1 MYIML
6 NKLMI
11 TALDKHTSKSLS
23 SPVMFRREKSARHH
37 AKPTA
42 AAPSPQPDRRLSI
55 FMRPR
60 TLSAPITWLLSSLL
74 ISGCALAPGSNSEPE
89 PALSPESFESRMGQ
103 LEQQIVQRCERA
115 DANHVA
121 LERRQTEVLAELRDA
136 GVTLRHLRGDIERL
150 EQRGDEPVVVPAE
163 CNNELSET
171 LSAKEM
177 VGRSEWIGLP
187 EMGTYLRA
195 RVDSGANTSSLSA
208 TDITRFERDGEDWV
222 RFKLGL
228 NEDDVVVDSVRGE
241 WIERPVERRV
251 RVMQAAGSTSRPVVS
266 LLMTL
271 GPIRETVEFTLNDRT
286 HLNYPVLLGR
296 RFLMDIALIDVA
308 EDYIHPRPEFPGG
321 RPASEAPEDEIN
333 DRDEEE
339 G

>member
-1 MYIML
+1 M
-6 NKLMI
+6 
-11 TALDKHTSKSLS
+11 
-23 SPVMFRREKSARHH
+23 
-37 AKPTA
+37 
-42 AAPSPQPDRRLSI
+42 Q
-55 FMRPR
+55 PR
-60 TLSAPITWLLSSLL
+60 TLSAPIPWLLSALL
-74 ISGCALAPGSNSEPE
+74 ISGCALTPESAPE
-89 PALSPESFESRMGQ
+89 PTLSPDAFEARIGQ
-103 LEQQIVQRCERA
+103 LEERIVQRCDRS
-115 DANHVA
+115 DALAAHD
-121 LERRQTEVLAELRDA
+121 RQQAELLAELRDA
-136 GVTLRHLRGDIERL
+136 GVTLRQLRGDIERL
-150 EQRGDEPVVVPAE
+150 KQRGEEPTVVQAQ
-163 CNNELSET
+163 CNDELSET

-187 EMGTYLRA
+187 DVGTYLRA
-195 RVDSGANTSSLSA
+195 RIDSGANTSSLSA
-208 TDITRFERDGEDWV
+208 TEITRFERDGEDWV

-228 NEDDVVVDSVRGE
+228 NEDDVVVEDVRDD

-251 RVMQAAGSTSRPVVS
+251 RIMQAAGSESRPVVS

-308 EDYIHPRPEFPGG
+308 EDYLHPRPEFPGG
-321 RPASEAPEDEIN
+321 RPASEAAEDEIN

>member
-1 MYIML
+1 M
-6 NKLMI
+6 
-11 TALDKHTSKSLS
+11 
-23 SPVMFRREKSARHH
+23 
-37 AKPTA
+37 
-42 AAPSPQPDRRLSI
+42 
-55 FMRPR
+55 
-60 TLSAPITWLLSSLL
+60 
-74 ISGCALAPGSNSEPE
+74 ISGCALTPEPE
-89 PALSPESFESRMGQ
+89 PEPTLSPTAFEARIGQ
-103 LEQQIVQRCERA
+103 LEEQIAQSCDRSDGQAASDQRQAE
-115 DANHVA
+115 
-121 LERRQTEVLAELRDA
+121 LLAELRDA

-150 EQRGDEPVVVPAE
+150 EQRGDEPQVIPAE

-171 LSAKEM
+171 LSSKSM

-187 EMGTYLRA
+187 DVGTYLRA

-228 NEDDVVVDSVRGE
+228 NEDDVVVDSVRDE

-308 EDYIHPRPEFPGG
+308 ENYIHPRPEFPGG
-321 RPASEAPEDEIN
+321 RPASEAAEDEIN

>member
-1 MYIML
+1 
-6 NKLMI
+6 
-11 TALDKHTSKSLS
+11 
-23 SPVMFRREKSARHH
+23 
-37 AKPTA
+37 
-42 AAPSPQPDRRLSI
+42 
-55 FMRPR
+55 MRPR
-60 TLSAPITWLLSSLL
+60 TLSAPIPWLLCSLL
-74 ISGCALAPGSNSEPE
+74 ISGCALNPDSEPE
-89 PALSPESFESRMGQ
+89 PTLSPAAFEARIGQ
-103 LEQQIVQRCERA
+103 LEEQIAQRCERHDTSAA
-115 DANHVA
+115 DQ
-121 LERRQTEVLAELRDA
+121 RQTELLAELRDA

-150 EQRGDEPVVVPAE
+150 EQRGEEPTVVQAQ
-163 CNNELSET
+163 CNDELSAT

-187 EMGTYLRA
+187 EVGTYLRA

-228 NEDDVVVDSVRGE
+228 NEDDVVVDNVRDE
-241 WIERPVERRV
+241 WIERPIERRV
-251 RVMQAAGSTSRPVVS
+251 RIMQAAGSESRPVVS

-286 HLNYPVLLGR
+286 HLDYPVLLGR

-308 EDYIHPRPEFPGG
+308 EDYLHPRPEFPGG
-321 RPASEAPEDEIN
+321 RPASEAAEDEIN

>member
-1 MYIML
+1 
-6 NKLMI
+6 
-11 TALDKHTSKSLS
+11 
-23 SPVMFRREKSARHH
+23 
-37 AKPTA
+37 
-42 AAPSPQPDRRLSI
+42 
-55 FMRPR
+55 MRPR
-60 TLSAPITWLLSSLL
+60 TLSAPISWLLSSLL
-74 ISGCALAPGSNSEPE
+74 ISGCALTPDSEPE
-89 PALSPESFESRMGQ
+89 PTLSPAAFETRIDQLEHQIALSCDRPEANAAD
-103 LEQQIVQRCERA
+103 QRQAEM
-115 DANHVA
+115 
-121 LERRQTEVLAELRDA
+121 LAELRDA
-136 GVTLRHLRGDIERL
+136 GTTLRHLRGDIERL
-150 EQRGDEPVVVPAE
+150 EQRGDAPKVVPAE
-163 CNNELSET
+163 CNDELSAT

-187 EMGTYLRA
+187 EVGTYMRA

-208 TDITRFERDGEDWV
+208 TEITRFERDGEDWV

-228 NEDDVVVDSVRGE
+228 NEDDVVVDSVRDE
-241 WIERPVERRV
+241 WIERPIERRV
-251 RVMQAAGSTSRPVVS
+251 RILQAAGSESRPVVS

-321 RPASEAPEDEIN
+321 RPASEAAEDEIS
-333 DRDEEE
+333 DGDEEE

>member
-1 MYIML
+1 
-6 NKLMI
+6 
-11 TALDKHTSKSLS
+11 
-23 SPVMFRREKSARHH
+23 
-37 AKPTA
+37 
-42 AAPSPQPDRRLSI
+42 
-55 FMRPR
+55 MRPR
-60 TLSAPITWLLSSLL
+60 TLSAPVWLVSSLL
-74 ISGCALAPGSNSEPE
+74 ISGCALAPGSYTAPE
-89 PALSPESFESRMGQ
+89 PTLSSDAFEARMGH
-103 LEQQIVQRCERA
+103 LEETIVQRCERA
-115 DANHVA
+115 DAQHEA
-121 LERRQTEVLAELRDA
+121 HDRRQAELLAELRDA

-150 EQRGDEPVVVPAE
+150 EQRDEEPVMVPAE

-177 VGRSEWIGLP
+177 VGRSEWVGLP

-208 TDITRFERDGEDWV
+208 TEITPFERDGEDWV

-228 NEDDVVVDSVRGE
+228 NEDDVVVESVRDE

-251 RVMQAAGSTSRPVVS
+251 RIMQAAGSESRPVVS

-308 EDYIHPRPEFPGG
+308 ENYIHPRPEFPGG
-321 RPASEAPEDEIN
+321 RPASEAPQDEIN
-333 DRDEEE
+333 DQDEEE

>member
-1 MYIML
+1 
-6 NKLMI
+6 
-11 TALDKHTSKSLS
+11 
-23 SPVMFRREKSARHH
+23 
-37 AKPTA
+37 
-42 AAPSPQPDRRLSI
+42 
-55 FMRPR
+55 MRPR
-60 TLSAPITWLLSSLL
+60 TLSAPIPWLLSALL
-74 ISGCALAPGSNSEPE
+74 ISGCALTSDSEPE
-89 PALSPESFESRMGQ
+89 PTLSPDAFETRIGQ
-103 LEQQIVQRCERA
+103 LEERIVQRCDRF
-115 DANHVA
+115 DALAAHD
-121 LERRQTEVLAELRDA
+121 RRQAELLTELRDA
-136 GVTLRHLRGDIERL
+136 GITLRQLRGDVEQLR
-150 EQRGDEPVVVPAE
+150 QRGDEPTVVQAQ
-163 CNNELSET
+163 CNDELSET

-187 EMGTYLRA
+187 DVGTYLRA
-195 RVDSGANTSSLSA
+195 RIDSGANTSSLSA
-208 TDITRFERDGEDWV
+208 TEITRFERDGEDWV

-228 NEDDVVVDSVRGE
+228 NEEDVVVESVRDE

-251 RVMQAAGSTSRPVVS
+251 RILQAAGSESRPVVS

-308 EDYIHPRPEFPGG
+308 EDYLHPRPEFPGG
-321 RPASEAPEDEIN
+321 RPASEAAEDEIN

>member
-1 MYIML
+1 M
-6 NKLMI
+6 
-11 TALDKHTSKSLS
+11 
-23 SPVMFRREKSARHH
+23 
-37 AKPTA
+37 
-42 AAPSPQPDRRLSI
+42 
-55 FMRPR
+55 
-60 TLSAPITWLLSSLL
+60 
-74 ISGCALAPGSNSEPE
+74 ISGCALTPDSEPE
-89 PALSPESFESRMGQ
+89 PTLSPAAFEARIGQ
-103 LEQQIVQRCERA
+103 LEEQIALSCDRPDTDTAMDQRQAE
-115 DANHVA
+115 
-121 LERRQTEVLAELRDA
+121 LLAELRDA

-150 EQRGDEPVVVPAE
+150 EQRGDEPLVVPAE

-171 LSAKEM
+171 LSSKAM

-187 EMGTYLRA
+187 DVGTYLRA

-228 NEDDVVVDSVRGE
+228 NEDDVVVDGVRGE

-308 EDYIHPRPEFPGG
+308 ENYIHPRPEFPGG